1 MRKNLVV
8 VVAVV
13 VTAVVLATGCGQ
25 KATARKTPE
34 ATPIETTCDR
44 ADNPEDKSDTLVG
57 SGQTVGSDHAEY
69 LSEYAG
75 EFKDPDDYEDIHHEY
90 AGEFDPD
97 AYDATKPTLKAET
110 LKLTPE
116 VEDHGNTKVLPK
128 PRKAS
133 KTSEEIKPH
142 EVPETD
148 STPRGVKPGASLQ
161 YYEHYENPL
170 PPAAASVDFE
180 SVLKG
185 MGATE
190 IDTITRSKA
199 MGNTSLVARFGNGIV
214 ADFYFDTPVS
224 GQGIALTSF
233 SVYAADD
240 AFSLTG
246 ESDYG
251 MSSWSMSYDIDN
263 AGARDLYYVVSPSD
277 RYFSDTDHGKEKLL
291 LPMEISDLLDKDV
304 APYLQVKDVSLESE
318 PKI

>member
-1 MRKNLVV
+1 MKKNLVV
-8 VVAVV
+8 IAAVV
-13 VTAVVLATGCGQ
+13 TTVVLATGCGQ

-44 ADNPEDKSDTLVG
+44 ADDPTNKGYALVG
-57 SGQTVGSDHAEY
+57 SGQTVGSDHVEY
-69 LSEYAG
+69 LSEYAV
-75 EFKDPDDYEDIHHEY
+75 ESKE
-90 AGEFDPD
+90 
-97 AYDATKPTLKAET
+97 
-110 LKLTPE
+110 PE
-116 VEDHGNTKVLPK
+116 ST
-128 PRKAS
+128 
-133 KTSEEIKPH
+133 KPH
-142 EVPETD
+142 EVPET
-148 STPRGVKPGASLQ
+148 SNTPKEVEPVAGVPM
-161 YYEHYENPL
+161 YEDPL

-263 AGARDLYYVVSPSD
+263 AGARDLYYVLSPSD
-277 RYFSDTDHGKEKLL
+277 RYFSDTDHGKENLL
-291 LPMEISDLLDKDV
+291 LPMEITDLLSKDV
-304 APYLQVKDVSLESE
+304 APYLQVKDVLLESE

>member
-8 VVAVV
+8 IAAI

-44 ADNPEDKSDTLVG
+44 ADAPTNKGYALVG
-57 SGQTVGSDHAEY
+57 TGQTVGSDHAEY

-75 EFKDPDDYEDIHHEY
+75 EFDL
-90 AGEFDPD
+90 D
-97 AYDATKPTLKAET
+97 AYEATKPTPKAET
-110 LKLTPE
+110 LKLT
-116 VEDHGNTKVLPK
+116 HK
-128 PRKAS
+128 
-133 KTSEEIKPH
+133 SEEPEATKPH
-142 EVPETD
+142 EIPET
-148 STPRGVKPGASLQ
+148 SNTPKEVEPVAGVPQ
-161 YYEHYENPL
+161 YENPL
-170 PPAAASVDFE
+170 PPASASVDFE

-185 MGATE
+185 MGAAE
-190 IDTITRSKA
+190 IDIITRSKA

-263 AGARDLYYVVSPSD
+263 AGARDLYYVLSPSD

>member
-8 VVAVV
+8 ATVV

-44 ADNPEDKSDTLVG
+44 ADDPTNKGYALVG
-57 SGQTVGSDHAEY
+57 SGQTVGSDHVEY

-75 EFKDPDDYEDIHHEY
+75 EFDL
-90 AGEFDPD
+90 D
-97 AYDATKPTLKAET
+97 AYEATKPTPKAET

-133 KTSEEIKPH
+133 EMSEEIKPQ
-142 EVPETD
+142 EVPET
-148 STPRGVKPGASLQ
+148 SNIPKEAKPVAGVPM
-161 YYEHYENPL
+161 YEDPL

-263 AGARDLYYVVSPSD
+263 AGARDLYYVLSPSD

-291 LPMEISDLLDKDV
+291 LPMEIPDLLEKNV

>member
-8 VVAVV
+8 ATVV

-44 ADNPEDKSDTLVG
+44 ADDPTNKGYALVG
-57 SGQTVGSDHAEY
+57 SGQTVGSDHVEY

-75 EFKDPDDYEDIHHEY
+75 EFDL
-90 AGEFDPD
+90 D
-97 AYDATKPTLKAET
+97 AYEATKPKPKAET

-128 PRKAS
+128 PRRAS
-133 KTSEEIKPH
+133 EISEETKPQ
-142 EVPETD
+142 EVPETNN
-148 STPRGVKPGASLQ
+148 TPRGVKPGASLQ
-161 YYEHYENPL
+161 YYL

-199 MGNTSLVARFGNGIV
+199 RGNTSLVARFGNGIV

-263 AGARDLYYVVSPSD
+263 TGARDLYYVVSPSD

-291 LPMEISDLLDKDV
+291 LPMEIPDLLEKNV

>member
-8 VVAVV
+8 AVVAVV
-13 VTAVVLATGCGQ
+13 VTTVILATGCGQ

-34 ATPIETTCDR
+34 ATPIETTCNR
-44 ADNPEDKSDTLVG
+44 ADDPANKGYALVG
-57 SGQTVGSDHAEY
+57 SGQTTVGSDNVEY
-69 LSEYAG
+69 LSDYAG
-75 EFKDPDDYEDIHHEY
+75 EFKDPDDCEDIHHEY
-90 AGEFDPD
+90 AGEFDLD
-97 AYDATKPTLKAET
+97 AYEATKPILKAET

-133 KTSEEIKPH
+133 EKSEETKPQ
-142 EVPETD
+142 EIPET
-148 STPRGVKPGASLQ
+148 SNIPKEAKPVAGVPQ
-161 YYEHYENPL
+161 YEDPL

-180 SVLKG
+180 SILKG

-199 MGNTSLVARFGNGIV
+199 TGNTSLVVRFGNGII

-263 AGARDLYYVVSPSD
+263 AGARDLYYVLSPSD
-277 RYFSDTDHGKEKLL
+277 RYFSDTDHGKEALL
-291 LPMEISDLLDKDV
+291 RR
-304 APYLQVKDVSLESE
+304 AFFHVKNTQSQYNLSSQM
-318 PKI
+318 

>member
-1 MRKNLVV
+1 MKKNLVV
-8 VVAVV
+8 IAAVV
-13 VTAVVLATGCGQ
+13 TTVVLATGCGQ
-25 KATARKTPE
+25 KAAARKTPE

-44 ADNPEDKSDTLVG
+44 ADDPTNKSDTLVG

-69 LSEYAG
+69 LSEYAV
-75 EFKDPDDYEDIHHEY
+75 ESKEPED
-90 AGEFDPD
+90 
-97 AYDATKPTLKAET
+97 T
-110 LKLTPE
+110 
-116 VEDHGNTKVLPK
+116 
-128 PRKAS
+128 
-133 KTSEEIKPH
+133 KPH
-142 EVPETD
+142 EIPET
-148 STPRGVKPGASLQ
+148 SNIPKEAKPVAGVPMHKD
-161 YYEHYENPL
+161 PL

-199 MGNTSLVARFGNGIV
+199 MGNTSLVVRFGNGIV

-263 AGARDLYYVVSPSD
+263 TGARDLYYVVSPSD

-291 LPMEISDLLDKDV
+291 LPMEIPDLLEKNV

>member
-1 MRKNLVV
+1 MKKNLVV
-8 VVAVV
+8 AAAV

-25 KATARKTPE
+25 KVTARKTPE
-34 ATPIETTCDR
+34 ATPIETTCNR
-44 ADNPEDKSDTLVG
+44 ADNPEDKSDSLVG

-69 LSEYAG
+69 HSEYAG
-75 EFKDPDDYEDIHHEY
+75 EFDL
-90 AGEFDPD
+90 D
-97 AYDATKPTLKAET
+97 AYEATKPTPKAET

-133 KTSEEIKPH
+133 EISEETKPQ
-142 EVPETD
+142 EIPET
-148 STPRGVKPGASLQ
+148 SNTPRGVKPDADLQ
-161 YYEHYENPL
+161 YYL
-170 PPAAASVDFE
+170 PPAAFIDFE

-199 MGNTSLVARFGNGIV
+199 MGNTSLVVRFRNGIV
-214 ADFYFDTPVS
+214 ADFYFDTFVS

-263 AGARDLYYVVSPSD
+263 AGARDLYYVVIPPE
-277 RYFSDTDHGKEKLL
+277 RYFSDTDHGKENLL

>member
-8 VVAVV
+8 IAAI

-44 ADNPEDKSDTLVG
+44 ADAPTNKGYALVG
-57 SGQTVGSDHAEY
+57 TGQTVGSEHAEY

-75 EFKDPDDYEDIHHEY
+75 EFDL
-90 AGEFDPD
+90 D
-97 AYDATKPTLKAET
+97 AYEATKPTPKAET
-110 LKLTPE
+110 LKLT
-116 VEDHGNTKVLPK
+116 HK
-128 PRKAS
+128 
-133 KTSEEIKPH
+133 SEEPEATKPH
-142 EVPETD
+142 EIPET
-148 STPRGVKPGASLQ
+148 SNTPKEVEPVAGVPQ
-161 YYEHYENPL
+161 YENPL
-170 PPAAASVDFE
+170 PPASASVDFE

-190 IDTITRSKA
+190 IDIITRSKA

-263 AGARDLYYVVSPSD
+263 TGARDLYYVVSPSD

-291 LPMEISDLLDKDV
+291 LPMEIPDLLEKNV

>member
-8 VVAVV
+8 IAAI

-44 ADNPEDKSDTLVG
+44 ADAPTNKGYALVG
-57 SGQTVGSDHAEY
+57 TGQTVGSDHAEY

-75 EFKDPDDYEDIHHEY
+75 EFDL
-90 AGEFDPD
+90 D
-97 AYDATKPTLKAET
+97 AYEATKPTPKAET
-110 LKLTPE
+110 LKLT
-116 VEDHGNTKVLPK
+116 HK
-128 PRKAS
+128 
-133 KTSEEIKPH
+133 SEEPEATKPH
-142 EVPETD
+142 EVPET
-148 STPRGVKPGASLQ
+148 SNTPKEVEPVAGVPMHKD
-161 YYEHYENPL
+161 PL

-251 MSSWSMSYDIDN
+251 MSSWSISYDIDN
-263 AGARDLYYVVSPSD
+263 AGARDLYYVLSPSD
-277 RYFSDTDHGKEKLL
+277 RYFSDTDHGKEALL
-291 LPMEISDLLDKDV
+291 LPMEITDLLSKDV

>member
-8 VVAVV
+8 IAAI

-44 ADNPEDKSDTLVG
+44 ADAPTNKGYALVG
-57 SGQTVGSDHAEY
+57 TGQTVGSDHAEY

-75 EFKDPDDYEDIHHEY
+75 EFDL
-90 AGEFDPD
+90 D
-97 AYDATKPTLKAET
+97 AYEATKPTPKAET

-128 PRKAS
+128 PRKVS
-133 KTSEEIKPH
+133 EKSEETKPQ
-142 EVPETD
+142 EVPET
-148 STPRGVKPGASLQ
+148 SNTPKEAKPVAGVPQ
-161 YYEHYENPL
+161 YENPL

-190 IDTITRSKA
+190 IDIITRSKA

-263 AGARDLYYVVSPSD
+263 AGARDLYYVVDPSD

>member
-8 VVAVV
+8 IAAI

-44 ADNPEDKSDTLVG
+44 ADDPTNKGYALVG
-57 SGQTVGSDHAEY
+57 SGQTVGSDHVEY

-75 EFKDPDDYEDIHHEY
+75 EFDL
-90 AGEFDPD
+90 D
-97 AYDATKPTLKAET
+97 AYEATKPTPKAET

-133 KTSEEIKPH
+133 EKSEETKPQ
-142 EVPETD
+142 EVPET
-148 STPRGVKPGASLQ
+148 SNTPKEAKPVAGVPM
-161 YYEHYENPL
+161 YEDPL

-277 RYFSDTDHGKEKLL
+277 RYYSDTDHGKEALL
-291 LPMEISDLLDKDV
+291 LPMEITDLLSKDV

>member
-8 VVAVV
+8 ATAV

-44 ADNPEDKSDTLVG
+44 ADDPTNKGYALVG
-57 SGQTVGSDHAEY
+57 SGQTVGSDHVEY

-75 EFKDPDDYEDIHHEY
+75 EFDL
-90 AGEFDPD
+90 D
-97 AYDATKPTLKAET
+97 AYEATKPTPKAET

-133 KTSEEIKPH
+133 EKSEETKPQ
-142 EVPETD
+142 EVPET
-148 STPRGVKPGASLQ
+148 SNIPKEVKPVAGVPQ
-161 YYEHYENPL
+161 YEDPL

-199 MGNTSLVARFGNGIV
+199 TGNTSLVVRFGNGIV
-214 ADFYFDTPVS
+214 ADFYFDTPVR

-233 SVYAADD
+233 SVYAAED

-251 MSSWSMSYDIDN
+251 MSSWSMSYDINN

-277 RYFSDTDHGKEKLL
+277 RYFSDTDHGKEDLL
-291 LPMEISDLLDKDV
+291 LPMEISDLLDKGV
-304 APYLQVKDVSLESE
+304 TPYLQVKDVSLESD

>member
-8 VVAVV
+8 ATVV

-44 ADNPEDKSDTLVG
+44 ADDPTNKGYALVG
-57 SGQTVGSDHAEY
+57 SGQTVGSDHVEY

-75 EFKDPDDYEDIHHEY
+75 EFDL
-90 AGEFDPD
+90 D
-97 AYDATKPTLKAET
+97 AYEATKPTPKAET

-116 VEDHGNTKVLPK
+116 VEDHGNTKMLPK

-133 KTSEEIKPH
+133 EMSEEIKPQ
-142 EVPETD
+142 EVPET
-148 STPRGVKPGASLQ
+148 SNIPKEAKPVAGVPQ
-161 YYEHYENPL
+161 YENPL

-199 MGNTSLVARFGNGIV
+199 RGNTSLVARFGNGIV

-251 MSSWSMSYDIDN
+251 MSSWSMSYDINN
-263 AGARDLYYVVSPSD
+263 AGARDLYYVVDPSD

-304 APYLQVKDVSLESE
+304 TPYLQVKDVSLESE

>member
-8 VVAVV
+8 VAAV

-34 ATPIETTCDR
+34 ATPIETTCNR
-44 ADNPEDKSDTLVG
+44 ADAPEDKSDSLVG

-75 EFKDPDDYEDIHHEY
+75 EFDL
-90 AGEFDPD
+90 D
-97 AYDATKPTLKAET
+97 AYEATKPTPKAET
-110 LKLTPE
+110 LKLT
-116 VEDHGNTKVLPK
+116 HK
-128 PRKAS
+128 
-133 KTSEEIKPH
+133 SEEPEATKPH
-142 EVPETD
+142 EIPET
-148 STPRGVKPGASLQ
+148 SNTPKEVEPVAGVPQ
-161 YYEHYENPL
+161 YENPL
-170 PPAAASVDFE
+170 PPASASVDFE

-199 MGNTSLVARFGNGIV
+199 MGNTSLVVRFGNGIV

-263 AGARDLYYVVSPSD
+263 TGARDLYYVVSPSD

-291 LPMEISDLLDKDV
+291 LPMEIPDLLEKNV

>member
-1 MRKNLVV
+1 MRKNLIVA
-8 VVAVV
+8 AVV
-13 VTAVVLATGCGQ
+13 TTVVLATGCGQ

-44 ADNPEDKSDTLVG
+44 TDDPTNKGYALVG
-57 SGQTVGSDHAEY
+57 SGQTVGSDHVEY

-75 EFKDPDDYEDIHHEY
+75 EFDL
-90 AGEFDPD
+90 D
-97 AYDATKPTLKAET
+97 AYEATKPIPKAET

-116 VEDHGNTKVLPK
+116 VEDRGNTKVLPK

-133 KTSEEIKPH
+133 EMSEATKPQ
-142 EVPETD
+142 EVPET
-148 STPRGVKPGASLQ
+148 SNTPKEAKPVAGVPQ
-161 YYEHYENPL
+161 YENPL

-180 SVLKG
+180 SILKG

-199 MGNTSLVARFGNGIV
+199 RGNTSLVARFGNGIV

-233 SVYAADD
+233 LVYAADD

-263 AGARDLYYVVSPSD
+263 AGARDLYYVLSPSD
-277 RYFSDTDHGKEKLL
+277 RYFSDTDHGKEALL
-291 LPMEISDLLDKDV
+291 LPMEIPDLLEKNV

>member
-8 VVAVV
+8 ATIV
-13 VTAVVLATGCGQ
+13 VTAIVLATGCGQ

-44 ADNPEDKSDTLVG
+44 ADDPTNKGYALVG
-57 SGQTVGSDHAEY
+57 SGQTVGSDHVEY

-75 EFKDPDDYEDIHHEY
+75 EFDL
-90 AGEFDPD
+90 D
-97 AYDATKPTLKAET
+97 AYEATKPTPKAET

-133 KTSEEIKPH
+133 EMSEEIKPQ
-142 EVPETD
+142 EVPET
-148 STPRGVKPGASLQ
+148 SNIPKEAKPVAGVPQ
-161 YYEHYENPL
+161 YENPL

-190 IDTITRSKA
+190 INTITRSKA
-199 MGNTSLVARFGNGIV
+199 MGNTSLVVRFGNGIV

-240 AFSLTG
+240 AFGLTG

-251 MSSWSMSYDIDN
+251 MSSWSMSYDINN

-277 RYFSDTDHGKEKLL
+277 RYFSDTDHGKEALL
-291 LPMEISDLLDKDV
+291 LPMEITDLLSKDV

>member
-8 VVAVV
+8 IAAV

-25 KATARKTPE
+25 KAAARKTPE

-44 ADNPEDKSDTLVG
+44 ADDPTNKSDTLVG

-69 LSEYAG
+69 LSEYAV
-75 EFKDPDDYEDIHHEY
+75 ESKEPED
-90 AGEFDPD
+90 
-97 AYDATKPTLKAET
+97 T
-110 LKLTPE
+110 
-116 VEDHGNTKVLPK
+116 
-128 PRKAS
+128 
-133 KTSEEIKPH
+133 KPH
-142 EVPETD
+142 EIPET
-148 STPRGVKPGASLQ
+148 SNTPKEVEPVAGVPM
-161 YYEHYENPL
+161 YEDPL

-199 MGNTSLVARFGNGIV
+199 MGNTSLVVRFGNGIV
-214 ADFYFDTPVS
+214 ADFYFDTFVS

-263 AGARDLYYVVSPSD
+263 AGARDLYYVLSPSD
-277 RYFSDTDHGKEKLL
+277 RYFSDTDHGKENLL
-291 LPMEISDLLDKDV
+291 LPMEITDLLSKDV
-304 APYLQVKDVSLESE
+304 APYLQIKDVSLESD

>member
-8 VVAVV
+8 ATAVA
-13 VTAVVLATGCGQ
+13 TAVVLATGCGQ

-34 ATPIETTCDR
+34 ATPIEATCNR
-44 ADNPEDKSDTLVG
+44 ADDPTNKGYALVG
-57 SGQTVGSDHAEY
+57 SGQTVGSDHVEY

-75 EFKDPDDYEDIHHEY
+75 EFDL
-90 AGEFDPD
+90 D
-97 AYDATKPTLKAET
+97 AYEATKPTPKAET
-110 LKLTPE
+110 LKLTPK

-133 KTSEEIKPH
+133 EKSEETKPQ
-142 EVPETD
+142 EVPET
-148 STPRGVKPGASLQ
+148 SNTPKEAKPVAGVPMHKD
-161 YYEHYENPL
+161 PL

-199 MGNTSLVARFGNGIV
+199 MGNTSLVVRFGNGIV

-263 AGARDLYYVVSPSD
+263 TGARDLYYVVSPSD

-291 LPMEISDLLDKDV
+291 LPMEIPDLLEKNV

>member
-8 VVAVV
+8 IAAI

-44 ADNPEDKSDTLVG
+44 ADAPTNKGYALVG
-57 SGQTVGSDHAEY
+57 TGQTVGSDHVEY

-75 EFKDPDDYEDIHHEY
+75 EFDL
-90 AGEFDPD
+90 D
-97 AYDATKPTLKAET
+97 AYEATKPTPKAET
-110 LKLTPE
+110 LKLT
-116 VEDHGNTKVLPK
+116 HK
-128 PRKAS
+128 
-133 KTSEEIKPH
+133 SEEPEATKPH
-142 EVPETD
+142 EIPET
-148 STPRGVKPGASLQ
+148 SNTPKEVEPVAGVPQ
-161 YYEHYENPL
+161 YENPL
-170 PPAAASVDFE
+170 PPASASVDFE

-190 IDTITRSKA
+190 IDIITRSKA

-263 AGARDLYYVVSPSD
+263 AGARDLYYVLSPSD

>member
-8 VVAVV
+8 IAAI
-13 VTAVVLATGCGQ
+13 VTAVVLATACGQ

-44 ADNPEDKSDTLVG
+44 ADAPTNKGYALVG
-57 SGQTVGSDHAEY
+57 TGQTVGSDHAEY

-75 EFKDPDDYEDIHHEY
+75 EFDL
-90 AGEFDPD
+90 D
-97 AYDATKPTLKAET
+97 AYEATKPTPKAET
-110 LKLTPE
+110 LKLT
-116 VEDHGNTKVLPK
+116 HK
-128 PRKAS
+128 
-133 KTSEEIKPH
+133 SEEPEATKPH
-142 EVPETD
+142 EIPET
-148 STPRGVKPGASLQ
+148 SNTPKEVEPVAGVPQ
-161 YYEHYENPL
+161 YENPL
-170 PPAAASVDFE
+170 PPASASVDFE

-190 IDTITRSKA
+190 IDIITRSKA

-263 AGARDLYYVVSPSD
+263 AGARDLYYVLSPSD

>member
-8 VVAVV
+8 IAAI

-44 ADNPEDKSDTLVG
+44 ADAPTNKGYALVG
-57 SGQTVGSDHAEY
+57 TGQTVGSDHAEY

-75 EFKDPDDYEDIHHEY
+75 EFDL
-90 AGEFDPD
+90 D
-97 AYDATKPTLKAET
+97 AYEATKPTPKAET
-110 LKLTPE
+110 LKLT
-116 VEDHGNTKVLPK
+116 HK
-128 PRKAS
+128 
-133 KTSEEIKPH
+133 SEEPEATKPH
-142 EVPETD
+142 EIPET
-148 STPRGVKPGASLQ
+148 SNTPKEVEPVAGVPQ
-161 YYEHYENPL
+161 YENPL
-170 PPAAASVDFE
+170 PPASASVDFE

-190 IDTITRSKA
+190 IDIITRSKA

-263 AGARDLYYVVSPSD
+263 TGARDLYYVLSPSD

>member
-8 VVAVV
+8 IAAI

-25 KATARKTPE
+25 KAAARKTPE

-44 ADNPEDKSDTLVG
+44 ADDPTNKSDTLVG

-69 LSEYAG
+69 LSEYAV
-75 EFKDPDDYEDIHHEY
+75 ESKEPED
-90 AGEFDPD
+90 
-97 AYDATKPTLKAET
+97 T
-110 LKLTPE
+110 
-116 VEDHGNTKVLPK
+116 
-128 PRKAS
+128 
-133 KTSEEIKPH
+133 KPH
-142 EVPETD
+142 EIPET
-148 STPRGVKPGASLQ
+148 SNTPKEAKPVAGVPMHKD
-161 YYEHYENPL
+161 PL

-199 MGNTSLVARFGNGIV
+199 MGNTSLVVRFGNGIV

-263 AGARDLYYVVSPSD
+263 TGARDLYYVVSPSD

-291 LPMEISDLLDKDV
+291 LPMEIPDLLEKNV

>member
-8 VVAVV
+8 IAAI

-44 ADNPEDKSDTLVG
+44 ADAPTNKGYALVG
-57 SGQTVGSDHAEY
+57 SGQTVGSDHAKY
-69 LSEYAG
+69 LSEYAV
-75 EFKDPDDYEDIHHEY
+75 ESKEPE
-90 AGEFDPD
+90 
-97 AYDATKPTLKAET
+97 ATKPQ
-110 LKLTPE
+110 
-116 VEDHGNTKVLPK
+116 
-128 PRKAS
+128 
-133 KTSEEIKPH
+133 
-142 EVPETD
+142 EVPET
-148 STPRGVKPGASLQ
+148 SNTPKEAKPVAGVPM
-161 YYEHYENPL
+161 YEDPL

-263 AGARDLYYVVSPSD
+263 TGARDLYYVVSPSD

-291 LPMEISDLLDKDV
+291 LPMEIPDLLEKNV

>member
-1 MRKNLVV
+1 MKSRR
-8 VVAVV
+8 
-13 VTAVVLATGCGQ
+13 Q
-25 KATARKTPE
+25 
-34 ATPIETTCDR
+34 ATP
-44 ADNPEDKSDTLVG
+44 V
-57 SGQTVGSDHAEY
+57 
-69 LSEYAG
+69 AG
-75 EFKDPDDYEDIHHEY
+75 VPMHKD
-90 AGEFDPD
+90 
-97 AYDATKPTLKAET
+97 
-110 LKLTPE
+110 
-116 VEDHGNTKVLPK
+116 
-128 PRKAS
+128 
-133 KTSEEIKPH
+133 
-142 EVPETD
+142 
-148 STPRGVKPGASLQ
+148 
-161 YYEHYENPL
+161 PL

-180 SVLKG
+180 SILKG

-199 MGNTSLVARFGNGIV
+199 TGNTSLVVRFGNGII

-251 MSSWSMSYDIDN
+251 MSSWSMSYDIDS

-277 RYFSDTDHGKEKLL
+277 RYFSDTDHGKENLL
-291 LPMEISDLLDKDV
+291 LPMEITDLLSKDV

>member
-1 MRKNLVV
+1 MKKNLVV
-8 VVAVV
+8 IAAVV
-13 VTAVVLATGCGQ
+13 TTVVLATGCGQ
-25 KATARKTPE
+25 KAAARKTPE

-44 ADNPEDKSDTLVG
+44 ADDPTNKGYALVG
-57 SGQTVGSDHAEY
+57 SGQTVGSDHVEY
-69 LSEYAG
+69 LSEYAV
-75 EFKDPDDYEDIHHEY
+75 ESKEPE
-90 AGEFDPD
+90 
-97 AYDATKPTLKAET
+97 ATKPQ
-110 LKLTPE
+110 
-116 VEDHGNTKVLPK
+116 
-128 PRKAS
+128 
-133 KTSEEIKPH
+133 
-142 EVPETD
+142 EVPET
-148 STPRGVKPGASLQ
+148 SNTPKEAKPVAGVPQ
-161 YYEHYENPL
+161 YENPL
-170 PPAAASVDFE
+170 PPAAASADFE

-190 IDTITRSKA
+190 IDIITRSKA
-199 MGNTSLVARFGNGIV
+199 RGNTSLVARFGNGIV

-263 AGARDLYYVVSPSD
+263 AGARDLYYVLSPSD
-277 RYFSDTDHGKEKLL
+277 RYFSDTDHGKEALL
-291 LPMEISDLLDKDV
+291 LPMEITDLLSKDV

>member
-1 MRKNLVV
+1 MKKNLVV
-8 VVAVV
+8 IAAVV
-13 VTAVVLATGCGQ
+13 TTVVLATGCGQ
-25 KATARKTPE
+25 KAAARKTPE

-44 ADNPEDKSDTLVG
+44 ADDPTNKSDTLVG

-69 LSEYAG
+69 LSEYAV
-75 EFKDPDDYEDIHHEY
+75 ESKESED
-90 AGEFDPD
+90 
-97 AYDATKPTLKAET
+97 T
-110 LKLTPE
+110 
-116 VEDHGNTKVLPK
+116 
-128 PRKAS
+128 
-133 KTSEEIKPH
+133 KPH
-142 EVPETD
+142 EIPET
-148 STPRGVKPGASLQ
+148 SNTPKEAKPVAGVPMHKD
-161 YYEHYENPL
+161 PL

-199 MGNTSLVARFGNGIV
+199 MGNTSLVVRFGNGIV

-263 AGARDLYYVVSPSD
+263 TGARDLYYVVSPSD

-291 LPMEISDLLDKDV
+291 LPMEIPDLLEKNV

>member
-1 MRKNLVV
+1 MKKNLVV
-8 VVAVV
+8 IAAVV
-13 VTAVVLATGCGQ
+13 TTVVLATGCGQ
-25 KATARKTPE
+25 KAAARKTPE

-44 ADNPEDKSDTLVG
+44 ADDPTNKGYALVG
-57 SGQTVGSDHAEY
+57 SGQTVGSDHVEY
-69 LSEYAG
+69 LSEYAV
-75 EFKDPDDYEDIHHEY
+75 ESKEPE
-90 AGEFDPD
+90 
-97 AYDATKPTLKAET
+97 ATKPQ
-110 LKLTPE
+110 
-116 VEDHGNTKVLPK
+116 
-128 PRKAS
+128 
-133 KTSEEIKPH
+133 
-142 EVPETD
+142 EVPET
-148 STPRGVKPGASLQ
+148 SNTPKEAKPVAGVPQ
-161 YYEHYENPL
+161 YENPL
-170 PPAAASVDFE
+170 PPAAASADFE

-190 IDTITRSKA
+190 IDIITRSKA
-199 MGNTSLVARFGNGIV
+199 RGNTSLVARFGNGIV

-263 AGARDLYYVVSPSD
+263 TGARDLYYVVSPSD

-291 LPMEISDLLDKDV
+291 LPMEIPDLLEKNV

>member
-8 VVAVV
+8 IAAI

-44 ADNPEDKSDTLVG
+44 ADDPTSKGYALVG

-75 EFKDPDDYEDIHHEY
+75 EFDL
-90 AGEFDPD
+90 D
-97 AYDATKPTLKAET
+97 AYEATKPTPKAET
-110 LKLTPE
+110 LKLT
-116 VEDHGNTKVLPK
+116 HK
-128 PRKAS
+128 
-133 KTSEEIKPH
+133 SEEPEATKPH
-142 EVPETD
+142 EIPET
-148 STPRGVKPGASLQ
+148 SNTPKEVEPVAGVPQ
-161 YYEHYENPL
+161 YENPL
-170 PPAAASVDFE
+170 PPASASVDFE

-190 IDTITRSKA
+190 IDIITRSKA

-263 AGARDLYYVVSPSD
+263 AGARDLYYVLSPSD
-277 RYFSDTDHGKEKLL
+277 RYFSDTDHGKEALL
-291 LPMEISDLLDKDV
+291 LPMEITDLLSKDV
-304 APYLQVKDVSLESE
+304 TPYLQVKDVSLESE

>member
-8 VVAVV
+8 AAAV

-34 ATPIETTCDR
+34 ATSIETTCDR
-44 ADNPEDKSDTLVG
+44 AGNPDDKSDALVG

-69 LSEYAG
+69 LSEYAV
-75 EFKDPDDYEDIHHEY
+75 ESKEPE
-90 AGEFDPD
+90 
-97 AYDATKPTLKAET
+97 ATKPQ
-110 LKLTPE
+110 
-116 VEDHGNTKVLPK
+116 
-128 PRKAS
+128 
-133 KTSEEIKPH
+133 
-142 EVPETD
+142 EVPET
-148 STPRGVKPGASLQ
+148 SNIPKEVEPVAGVPQ
-161 YYEHYENPL
+161 YEDPL

-180 SVLKG
+180 SILKG

-190 IDTITRSKA
+190 IDIITRSKA

-263 AGARDLYYVVSPSD
+263 AGARDLYYVLSPSD
-277 RYFSDTDHGKEKLL
+277 RYFSDTDHGKEALL
-291 LPMEISDLLDKDV
+291 LPMEITDLLSKDV

>member
-8 VVAVV
+8 IAAI

-44 ADNPEDKSDTLVG
+44 ADAPTNKGYALVG
-57 SGQTVGSDHAEY
+57 TGQTVGSDHAEY

-75 EFKDPDDYEDIHHEY
+75 EFDL
-90 AGEFDPD
+90 D
-97 AYDATKPTLKAET
+97 AYEATKPTPKAET
-110 LKLTPE
+110 LKLT
-116 VEDHGNTKVLPK
+116 HK
-128 PRKAS
+128 
-133 KTSEEIKPH
+133 SEEPEATKPH
-142 EVPETD
+142 EIPET
-148 STPRGVKPGASLQ
+148 SNTPKEVEPVAGVPQ
-161 YYEHYENPL
+161 YENPL
-170 PPAAASVDFE
+170 PPASASVDFE

-190 IDTITRSKA
+190 IDIITRSKA

-263 AGARDLYYVVSPSD
+263 TGVRDLYYVVSPSD

-291 LPMEISDLLDKDV
+291 LPMEIPDLLEKNV

>member
-8 VVAVV
+8 IAAI

-44 ADNPEDKSDTLVG
+44 ADAPTNKGYTLVG
-57 SGQTVGSDHAEY
+57 TGQTVGSDHAEY

-75 EFKDPDDYEDIHHEY
+75 EFDL
-90 AGEFDPD
+90 D
-97 AYDATKPTLKAET
+97 AYEATKPTPKAET
-110 LKLTPE
+110 LKLT
-116 VEDHGNTKVLPK
+116 HK
-128 PRKAS
+128 
-133 KTSEEIKPH
+133 SEEPEATKPH
-142 EVPETD
+142 EIPET
-148 STPRGVKPGASLQ
+148 SNTPKEVEPVAGVPQ
-161 YYEHYENPL
+161 YENPL
-170 PPAAASVDFE
+170 PPASASVDFE

-190 IDTITRSKA
+190 IDIITRSKA

-263 AGARDLYYVVSPSD
+263 AGARDLYYVLSPSD

>member
-1 MRKNLVV
+1 MKKNLVV
-8 VVAVV
+8 IAAVV
-13 VTAVVLATGCGQ
+13 TTVVLATGCGQ
-25 KATARKTPE
+25 KAAARKTPE

-44 ADNPEDKSDTLVG
+44 ADDPTNKSDTLVG

-69 LSEYAG
+69 LSEYAV
-75 EFKDPDDYEDIHHEY
+75 ESKEPED
-90 AGEFDPD
+90 
-97 AYDATKPTLKAET
+97 T
-110 LKLTPE
+110 
-116 VEDHGNTKVLPK
+116 
-128 PRKAS
+128 
-133 KTSEEIKPH
+133 KPH
-142 EVPETD
+142 EIPET
-148 STPRGVKPGASLQ
+148 SNTPKEAKPVAGVPMHKD
-161 YYEHYENPL
+161 PL

-263 AGARDLYYVVSPSD
+263 AGARDLYYVLSPSD
-277 RYFSDTDHGKEKLL
+277 RYFSDTDHGKEALL
-291 LPMEISDLLDKDV
+291 LPMEITDLLEKNV

>member
-1 MRKNLVV
+1 MKKNLAVIA
-8 VVAVV
+8 AVV
-13 VTAVVLATGCGQ
+13 TTVVLATGCGQ
-25 KATARKTPE
+25 KAAARKTPE

-44 ADNPEDKSDTLVG
+44 ADDPTNKSDTLVG

-69 LSEYAG
+69 LSEYAV
-75 EFKDPDDYEDIHHEY
+75 ESKEPE
-90 AGEFDPD
+90 
-97 AYDATKPTLKAET
+97 AT
-110 LKLTPE
+110 
-116 VEDHGNTKVLPK
+116 
-128 PRKAS
+128 
-133 KTSEEIKPH
+133 KPH
-142 EVPETD
+142 EVPET
-148 STPRGVKPGASLQ
+148 SNTPKEVEPVAGVPMHKD
-161 YYEHYENPL
+161 PL

-190 IDTITRSKA
+190 IDIITRSKA

-224 GQGIALTSF
+224 GQGVALTSF

-263 AGARDLYYVVSPSD
+263 AGARDLYYVLSPSD
-277 RYFSDTDHGKEKLL
+277 RYFSDTNHGKENLL
-291 LPMEISDLLDKDV
+291 LPMEITDLLDKDV

>member
-8 VVAVV
+8 IAAI

-44 ADNPEDKSDTLVG
+44 ADAPTNKGYALVG
-57 SGQTVGSDHAEY
+57 TGQTVGSDHAEY

-75 EFKDPDDYEDIHHEY
+75 EFDL
-90 AGEFDPD
+90 D
-97 AYDATKPTLKAET
+97 AYEATKPTPKAET
-110 LKLTPE
+110 LKLT
-116 VEDHGNTKVLPK
+116 HK
-128 PRKAS
+128 
-133 KTSEEIKPH
+133 SEEPEATKPH
-142 EVPETD
+142 EIPET
-148 STPRGVKPGASLQ
+148 SNTPKEVEPVAGVPQ
-161 YYEHYENPL
+161 YENPL
-170 PPAAASVDFE
+170 PPASASVDFE

-190 IDTITRSKA
+190 IDIITRSKA

-251 MSSWSMSYDIDN
+251 MSSWSMSYAIDN
-263 AGARDLYYVVSPSD
+263 AGARDLYYVLSPSD

>member
-8 VVAVV
+8 IAAI

-44 ADNPEDKSDTLVG
+44 ADAPTNKGYALVG
-57 SGQTVGSDHAEY
+57 TGQTVGSDHAEY

-75 EFKDPDDYEDIHHEY
+75 EFDL
-90 AGEFDPD
+90 D
-97 AYDATKPTLKAET
+97 AYEATKPTPKAET
-110 LKLTPE
+110 LKLT
-116 VEDHGNTKVLPK
+116 HK
-128 PRKAS
+128 
-133 KTSEEIKPH
+133 SEEPEATKPH
-142 EVPETD
+142 EIPET
-148 STPRGVKPGASLQ
+148 SNIPKEVEPVAGVPQ
-161 YYEHYENPL
+161 YENPL

-190 IDTITRSKA
+190 IDIITRSKA

-263 AGARDLYYVVSPSD
+263 TGARDLYYVVSPSD

-291 LPMEISDLLDKDV
+291 LPMEIPDLLEKNV

>member
-8 VVAVV
+8 IAAI

-44 ADNPEDKSDTLVG
+44 ADAPTNKGYALVG
-57 SGQTVGSDHAEY
+57 TGQTVGSDHAEY

-75 EFKDPDDYEDIHHEY
+75 EFDL
-90 AGEFDPD
+90 D
-97 AYDATKPTLKAET
+97 AYEATKPTPKAET
-110 LKLTPE
+110 LKLT
-116 VEDHGNTKVLPK
+116 HK
-128 PRKAS
+128 
-133 KTSEEIKPH
+133 SEEPEATKPH
-142 EVPETD
+142 EIPET
-148 STPRGVKPGASLQ
+148 SNTPKEVEPVAGVPQ
-161 YYEHYENPL
+161 YENPL
-170 PPAAASVDFE
+170 PPASASVDFE

-190 IDTITRSKA
+190 IDIITRSKA

-263 AGARDLYYVVSPSD
+263 AGARNLYYVLSPSD

-291 LPMEISDLLDKDV
+291 LPMEIPDLLEKNV